1 MIYNMV
7 CTCMHHI
14 RLSQRRFS
22 MAFSMS
28 VAPGESTRADE
39 IMWQLNVRM
48 PVAWRWQWRSKA
60 MGPMDVVMGAWL
72 GDEHTQRGRERERES
87 EHSLII
93 CWWDVTWWASI
104 DYQRDILM
112 WTAGSVRDILLGCD
126 LYPHD
131 LAWILQDCGFGHH
144 ISHASTAT
152 KAAKQ

>member
-72 GDEHTQRGRERERES
+72 GDEHTQRGRERER
-87 EHSLII
+87 IGAFF
-93 CWWDVTWWASI
+93 DNM
-104 DYQRDILM
+104 LM
-112 WTAGSVRDILLGCD
+112 RCD
-126 LYPHD
+126 LMSIHWLPTRHFDVNCRICAGYTLGLWSIPTWSRMDSARLRLWSPH
-131 LAWILQDCGFGHH
+131 LSRLY
-144 ISHASTAT
+144 SH
-152 KAAKQ
+152 

>member
-1 MIYNMV
+1 
-7 CTCMHHI
+7 MH
-14 RLSQRRFS
+14 
-22 MAFSMS
+22 MY
-28 VAPGESTRADE
+28 APYSSIPAQIFHG
-39 IMWQLNVRM
+39 IFHV
-48 PVAWRWQWRSKA
+48 
-60 MGPMDVVMGAWL
+60 
-72 GDEHTQRGRERERES
+72 RGRLVSPQELMRSCGSWTYGCQWLDDGNGGQKPWDLWMSSWGHDWEMNTHREGERERES